1 MSNSNQVNTEIP
13 QAIID
18 AVVEKLSLAKK
29 DLAPYMHALSNE
41 DRQSLF
47 KMGDKTLATVVKTQ
61 SFTLTNP
68 EFVPNYMDLAAFNQ
82 DIAVANQLRPVL
94 DLVNQLV
101 TDVSDTAML
110 AGSEALEQ
118 ALMYYGQVREADSRK
133 VESSRAIYED
143 LKPRFARRSKKNPPM
158 P

>member
-143 LKPRFARRSKKNPPM
+143 LKPRFARRSKKNPPKS
-158 P
+158 

>member
-1 MSNSNQVNTEIP
+1 MSNSNQVNMEIP
-13 QAIID
+13 AEVIVT
-18 AVVEKLSLAKK
+18 ALEKLNSVKR

-61 SFTLTNP
+61 SFTVTNP
-68 EFVPNYMDLAAFNQ
+68 EFVPSYMNLNAFNQ
-82 DIAVANQLRPVL
+82 DIAVANQLRPIL
-94 DLVNQLV
+94 DLVNQLA

-143 LKPRFARRSKKNPPM
+143 LKPRFARRSKRNPPM